1 MYKFWLFLLISTL
14 LFTSCNA
21 SKNTSNHVTTQQKLE
36 SQYQLYKGVKYKY
49 GGTDKR
55 GFDCSGFTQKVYS
68 NAFNIQ
74 LPRTTEAM
82 AQVGQKVS
90 SKKLEPG
97 DLVFFRPSR
106 KYNHVGIFV
115 GDDTFIHS
123 STSKGVIKSK
133 MDNPYWSKKYK
144 HAKRIL
150 NNKK

>member
-1 MYKFWLFLLISTL
+1 MNKFCLFSIVFILF
-14 LFTSCNA
+14 FTSCNT
-21 SKNTSNHVTTQQKLE
+21 SKKTTNFVSTQQKLE
-36 SQYQLYKGVKYKY
+36 IQFELYQGTKYKY

-68 NAFNIQ
+68 NAFDIQ

-82 AQVGQKVS
+82 AKIGQKVS
-90 SKKLEPG
+90 AKKLIPG

-106 KYNHVGIFV
+106 KYNHVGIFI

-144 HAKRIL
+144 HANRII
-150 NNKK
+150 NTKE